1 MLKEIARVLNKN
13 GVFIFST
20 GNPVSE
26 FPNRIKIG
34 SKKIKTF
41 GNYFKEGR
49 KYGLWKNI
57 RGKDLKVFSYH
68 KTYETIINF
77 LLNNGFEIMGYK
89 DTFPIKK
96 AKRIFPEDYA
106 EYSKIPYFCVWKV
119 RKK

>member
-1 MLKEIARVLNKN
+1 
-13 GVFIFST
+13 
-20 GNPVSE
+20 
-26 FPNRIKIG
+26 
-34 SKKIKTF
+34 
-41 GNYFKEGR
+41 
-49 KYGLWKNI
+49 
-57 RGKDLKVFSYH
+57 
-68 KTYETIINF
+68 